1 MLPLL
6 LLSRFSRVRL
16 CATAYRG
23 SIPFGPSFSLS
34 FHFSFLCVSTVCHSW
49 ESSGSPI
56 VRTLYFHYQ
65 GCGSS
70 PGQGTK
76 IPQVM
81 HCNQKKKKQSSGI
94 HCVSTCIIHAFRQAG
109 KFTINSFNWHAIF
122 SDSRVSRTCL
132 FLTVQTEVLKF
143 ILRSCSH
150 LQNFGKGSLPPPSTA
165 GGKPV
170 SATEG
175 GPVDIQQV
183 KIKDVLNSHLP
194 TESILIT
201 WRKQYDLSTH
211 GPFSLFLLPG

>member
-1 MLPLL
+1 MGIFWQSNSQDSILSLP
-6 LLSRFSRVRL
+6 RVWVQPLVREL
-16 CATAYRG
+16 RSHKSCTA
-23 SIPFGPSFSLS
+23 I
-34 FHFSFLCVSTVCHSW
+34 
-49 ESSGSPI
+49 
-56 VRTLYFHYQ
+56 
-65 GCGSS
+65 
-70 PGQGTK
+70 K
-76 IPQVM
+76 
-81 HCNQKKKKQSSGI
+81 KKKKQSSGI

-109 KFTINSFNWHAIF
+109 KFTTNSFNWHAIF

-165 GGKPV
+165 RGKPV
-170 SATEG
+170 STTEA
-175 GPVDIQQV
+175 GPVDIRQV